1 MAKWNMKA
9 IDSSITQCSRPFN
22 ASYKD
27 LFDRCYEVEIEE
39 SDNPHLLGIEL
50 KSSLGAP
57 GLSTSA
63 TPVSYS
69 HKATTHPLNS

>member
-1 MAKWNMKA
+1 MAKWNKKA

-39 SDNPHLLGIEL
+39 SDNLLRLE
-50 KSSLGAP
+50 
-57 GLSTSA
+57 
-63 TPVSYS
+63 
-69 HKATTHPLNS
+69 

>member
-1 MAKWNMKA
+1 MAKWNKKA

-57 GLSTSA
+57 GLNYQCYTSKLQ
-63 TPVSYS
+63 PQG
-69 HKATTHPLNS
+69 TTRPLNS